1 MTGRPKSSS
10 WTLRGLLT
18 LAGIGCC
25 LALGEAWAADT
36 GAGSEPPAAQA
47 PPTEQ
52 APAPAGNAVVLGKDE
67 IQGVV
72 GKKVLSSTGED
83 MGAITN
89 VIVDRDG
96 RPRAAVIDFGGFLG
110 VGTRKIAVDWSAL
123 KFVPQGKTD
132 QVTLGLTRDQLKK
145 APEYVEGKP
154 VVVMGASGNTQA
166 LPPDAPQ

>member
-1 MTGRPKSSS
+1 
-10 WTLRGLLT
+10 
-18 LAGIGCC
+18 
-25 LALGEAWAADT
+25 
-36 GAGSEPPAAQA
+36 
-47 PPTEQ
+47 
-52 APAPAGNAVVLGKDE
+52 VVLGKDE

-132 QVTLGLTRDQLKK
+132 EVTLGLTRDQLKR

-166 LPPDAPQ
+166 LPADAPQ

>member
-1 MTGRPKSSS
+1 M
-10 WTLRGLLT
+10 LGLL
-18 LAGIGCC
+18 LASIGCC
-25 LALGEAWAADT
+25 LAPGKASAADA

-47 PPTEQ
+47 P
-52 APAPAGNAVVLGKDE
+52 AAAGNAVVLGKDE

-72 GKKVLSSTGED
+72 GKKVLSSAGED

-89 VIVDRDG
+89 VIVERDG

-154 VVVMGASGNTQA
+154 VVAMGASGNTQA
-166 LPPDAPQ
+166 LPADAPQ